1 MSDSQKVKVLGVGV
15 DPFTVD
21 SLHAEIK
28 GICRNGKKSIVAN
41 VNVYALNLAYQQE
54 WLKRFFN
61 RSDYVFCDGHGVML
75 GARILG
81 QRIPEKITYAH
92 WFPLFCGFCEKEGL
106 SLYFLGGR
114 FGVAEKARENLIKQ
128 YPALQVVGIH
138 HGYFDKVNNSAENQA
153 VLVDI
158 NRKKPD
164 VLLVS
169 FGMPAQEMWL
179 KENWDKINAH
189 VALTGG
195 AALDYMAGVS
205 RRPPAWMTKYGLE
218 WLGRMFYEPRR
229 LWKRYIIGNPVFVF
243 RVVKEAVRTCL
254 FKCTAG

>member
-1 MSDSQKVKVLGVGV
+1 MKDNQKVTVLGVDI

-28 GICRNGKKSIVAN
+28 GICRNAGKSIVAN
-41 VNVYALNLAYQQE
+41 VNVHALNLAYKQE
-54 WLKRFFN
+54 GLKRFFN
-61 RSDYVFCDGHGVML
+61 RADHVFCDGHGVML
-75 GARILG
+75 GARLLG
-81 QRIPEKITYAH
+81 QRIPEKITYAD
-92 WFPLFCGFCEKEGL
+92 WFPRFCKFCEKEEL

-114 FGVAEKARENLIKQ
+114 DGVAEKAKENLLMQ
-128 YPALQVVGIH
+128 YPALQVVGVC
-138 HGYFDKVNNSAENQA
+138 HGYFDKVDGSAENQA

-158 NRKKPD
+158 NRKNPD

-169 FGMPAQEMWL
+169 FGMPVQEMWL

-205 RRPPAWMTKYGLE
+205 RRPPAWMTNYGFE
-218 WLGRMFYEPRR
+218 WLGRMFHEPRR
-229 LWKRYIIGNPVFVF
+229 LWKRYIIGNPIFVF
-243 RVVKEAVRTCL
+243 RVMKEAVRICL
-254 FKCTAG
+254 FKHAAE